1 MLVEAQVLAE
11 ELAWKELL
19 SFKESNSNL
28 NSPYST
34 YSAHTNATL
43 SVETTPS
50 SPSSSDR
57 KQGSSS
63 PSRRSLHDKLS
74 SPDRKKNASLSSE
87 QVLTLYQ
94 AKQSLAELNREQT
107 IEEKR

>member
-28 NSPYST
+28 NSP

>member
-28 NSPYST
+28 NSPYS
-34 YSAHTNATL
+34 AQTNATL

-50 SPSSSDR
+50 SPSSNDR
-57 KQGSSS
+57 KQGSSSS

-87 QVLTLYQ
+87 QVLTLYH